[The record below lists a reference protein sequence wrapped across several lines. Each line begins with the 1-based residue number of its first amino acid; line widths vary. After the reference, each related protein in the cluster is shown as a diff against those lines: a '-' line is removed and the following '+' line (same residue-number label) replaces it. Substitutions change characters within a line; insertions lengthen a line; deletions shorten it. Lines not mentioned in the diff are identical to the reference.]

1 VDVVEQD
8 KDVVE
13 EYKLRHPLVCDTYN
27 VNFIEGVRVEDES
40 FDNWFKAEM
49 GSYNRIVVCL
59 KGDDK
64 TLAIANKVVEFAR
77 RHNMHIKPN
86 VVYARVTDPARNR
99 YVKMYSIFER
109 QEPPEHEQMITL
121 FGNLA
126 DIYSFDRLDAEV
138 VDTMAKVLNS
148 RYNRDGQGFYRDLA
162 DEDKRESAWENAS
175 FFDQLSSRA
184 AAEGQRNLLLLRGL
198 DYRANV
204 ERVDRIVLPEEVD
217 APLTD
222 ESFRQE
228 HSVLKTL
235 SINEHLRWN
244 AFHLM
249 MGFRP
254 WHVIGREDVARND
267 IPQPWPKKI
276 RANQLATIGKH
287 ADIVDFEKLPDVD
300 MVLKAWKEGKTKE
313 ELGLD
318 RKNFEGLTEGSSQ
331 AWDIAFCQII
341 GKVAKVAGQEIVKPK
356 SRDNA

>member
-1 VDVVEQD
+1 
-8 KDVVE
+8 
-13 EYKLRHPLVCDTYN
+13 
-27 VNFIEGVRVEDES
+27 
-40 FDNWFKAEM
+40 
-49 GSYNRIVVCL
+49 
-59 KGDDK
+59 
-64 TLAIANKVVEFAR
+64 
-77 RHNMHIKPN
+77 
-86 VVYARVTDPARNR
+86 
-99 YVKMYSIFER
+99 MYSIFER
-109 QEPPEHEQMITL
+109 QETPEHDQMITL

-126 DIYSFDRLDAEV
+126 DIYSFDRIDAEI

-148 RYNRDGQGFYRDLA
+148 RYNKDGKGFYRDLA
-162 DEDKRESAWENAS
+162 DEDKRELDWENAS

-204 ERVDRIVLPEEVD
+204 ERVDRVVPPEEVD

-222 ESFRQE
+222 DSFCKE

-254 WHVIGREDVARND
+254 WDVIGREDVARDD
-267 IPQPWPKKI
+267 IPKQMPKKN

-287 ADIVDFEKLPDVD
+287 ADIIEFERLPEVD
-300 MVLKAWKEGKTKE
+300 MVIKAWKEGKTKE
-313 ELGLD
+313 ELGLE
-318 RKNFEGLTEGSSQ
+318 RKNFEGLSEGSSQ

-341 GKVAKVAGQEIVKPK
+341 GKVAAEAGQEIVKPIP
-356 SRDNA
+356 RDNA